1 MSAQVESP
9 LARRLF
15 ARPLIGALPR
25 REPNSQLLWGPGCA
39 APALLG
45 FVLRKLMPVA
55 ASFAVALTDWNIARS
70 PQWVGLENFRRM
82 LLHDPLCW
90 KSLWATGVYAAVG
103 VPIAMTCTFA
113 LALLLN
119 AGPAYLPDPLLFAV
133 DHADDRGQRL
143 MALDSE
149 SGPRSSERAA
159 RPNRTSAHSLAHQR
173 NARPSD
179 LDPD

>member
-25 REPNSQLLWGPGCA
+25 REPSSQLLWGPGCA

-70 PQWVGLENFRRM
+70 PQRVGLENFRRM
-82 LLHDPLCW
+82 LLHDPLFW
-90 KSLWATGVYAAVG
+90 KSLWATGVYAAVRR
-103 VPIAMTCTFA
+103 TDCHDLCFR
-113 LALLLN
+113 
-119 AGPAYLPDPLLFAV
+119 AGAP
-133 DHADDRGQRL
+133 
-143 MALDSE
+143 SE
-149 SGPRSSERAA
+149 RRASVSSGPSSICRRSCRRSR
-159 RPNRTSAHSLAHQR
+159 SASYG
-173 NARPSD
+173 SGS
-179 LDPD
+179 